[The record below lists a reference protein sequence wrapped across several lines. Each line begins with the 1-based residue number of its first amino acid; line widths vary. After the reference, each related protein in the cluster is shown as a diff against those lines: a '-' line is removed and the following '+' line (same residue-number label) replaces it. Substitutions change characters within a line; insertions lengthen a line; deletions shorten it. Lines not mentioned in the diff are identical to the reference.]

1 MKKSKKDK
9 MGKLGYLAIGGGVL
23 MLLMSGGGNP
33 VLLLIIVLALWVFKN
48 DDKDE
53 D

>member
-1 MKKSKKDK
+1 MKKGKKEK

-33 VLLLIIVLALWVFKN
+33 LLLLIIVLALWVFKN
-48 DDKDE
+48 DDE